1 MTESRFLK
9 LPGEIREAIYHEV
22 LCSVNNKFDAGN
34 QYKKYAFDL
43 NLFLTC
49 QQVYQEARTVFRR
62 DNIFI
67 SIETPWP
74 EAQNHVAIDG
84 YVPIVISGNKAMS
97 FQHMHMKVKIN
108 APHFSMAQLA
118 EPMRRFVILVDDL
131 PLFTEMWYYSDLTH
145 PGMNAHLRMTL
156 ILRDPYA
163 LAFEEKPIPKAI
175 QRKLLEPFGMVKG
188 LYEVDVEGDH
198 YDSVEKTM
206 RDLMAVPYPT
216 VESCLEDATR
226 LKDDGNAALRKGQ
239 YKEALRL
246 YRESFLRL
254 LIVCDGRRRSIWGDA
269 YFQAQCKSGQF
280 LGQNA
285 QLVRLVLRIRLVS
298 NTVMAYLKLEEYEEA
313 IFWGMRTISL
323 MQLNLDTDDAILAFP
338 AASETGKIYYRTA
351 VAYRAMGDKLK
362 ARELMRTAIKYLP
375 NDPIVKRDYV
385 SLAPQLG

>member
-1 MTESRFLK
+1 MVESRFLS

-84 YVPIVISGNKAMS
+84 YVPIVISGDKAMR
-97 FQHMHMKVKIN
+97 FQHMHMKAKIN
-108 APHFSMAQLA
+108 APQFSQSA

-156 ILRDPYA
+156 TLRDPYA
-163 LAFEEKPIPKAI
+163 LAFEEKPIPKVI
-175 QRKLLEPFGMVKG
+175 QKKLLEPFGSVKG
-188 LYEVDVEGDH
+188 LYEVEVQGEH
-198 YDSVEKTM
+198 YESVEKTM
-206 RDLMAVPYPT
+206 REKMAVPYPT
-216 VESCLEDATR
+216 VEKCLEESTRFKDA
-226 LKDDGNAALRKGQ
+226 GNAALKAGK
-239 YKEALRL
+239 YKEALGL
-246 YRESFLRL
+246 YQKAFLQIM
-254 LIVCDGRRRSIWGDA
+254 IVCEGRRRSIWGDA
-269 YFQAQCKSGQF
+269 YFQVQCNGGQF
-280 LGQNA
+280 HEQNA

-298 NTVMAYLKLEEYEEA
+298 NTVMAYLKLEDFEEA
-313 IFWGMRTISL
+313 VFWGMRTINL
-323 MQLNLDTDDAILAFP
+323 LQLNMDTDDAILDFP
-338 AASETGKIYYRTA
+338 AAAETGKIYYRTA

-362 ARELMRTAIKYLP
+362 ARELMRTAVKYLP